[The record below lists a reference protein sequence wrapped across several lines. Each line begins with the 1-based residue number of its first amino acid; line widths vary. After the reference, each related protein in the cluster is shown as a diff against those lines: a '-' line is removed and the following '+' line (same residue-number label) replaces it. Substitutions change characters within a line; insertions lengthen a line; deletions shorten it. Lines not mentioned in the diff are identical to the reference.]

1 MRLAAAGLLAALT
14 LPAPAAADTARPVP
28 RAALADIDAVIE
40 AALADQKIPGAA
52 VAVVAG
58 GEVVLLKGYGFRD
71 RDKRIPMTPDTLVPI
86 ASVTK
91 QFTVAALGTL
101 VRRGKLDWDA
111 PVRDYLPEFRLH
123 DDYATLRA
131 TPRDLVTHRIGLP
144 RHDLVWFGSDQTRE
158 QLVGGLRH
166 LPFSRDIRTR
176 FQYNNLMYMTAG
188 YLGGRI
194 AGTSWEA
201 LVRDSLFGPLGMKRS
216 NFSLE
221 AARAD
226 ADHSEGYQ
234 LDRAR
239 QIIGDRWESAET
251 MGPTGGINSTAREM
265 ANYVRMMLAGGE
277 FEGKRVLLK
286 ADVDAMMQPTMPI
299 GPQLFPELGFQS
311 YGMGLFVNTYRGH
324 QMVQHGGNLPGAATT
339 VHMVPAERIGVVVLS
354 NRSGGRLR
362 DGLPLEIIDRLLG
375 LPSAGMIQRYAELE
389 RKGYAGEDAARAA
402 GVTDRKA
409 DTRPAHPLASYAG
422 EYEHPGYGTLQVGHD
437 AGRLALTIHGFTTP
451 LDHWHYEVFRAPQD
465 DTNRLEQIRVQFQT
479 DLEGEVSG
487 VAVPVE
493 PNVPP
498 TLFTRRPPAQ
508 MRERA
513 FLEQLV
519 GVYEVAGI
527 DWEVVLRED
536 GVLQYV
542 ILGRPRDLVPVRGTL
557 FRVKE
562 LSGVTLEFLKTADG
576 RVDRIAVHG
585 GEGSTIGRRKAVAPP
600 R

>member
-1 MRLAAAGLLAALT
+1 MKKVSLAAWPAVLSLAAI
-14 LPAPAAADTARPVP
+14 PAWAERPAP
-28 RAALADIDAVIE
+28 RAALDGIDAVIE
-40 AALADQKIPGAA
+40 GELADQKIPGAA
-52 VAVVAG
+52 VAVVVG
-58 GEVVLLKGYGFRD
+58 DEVVLLKGYGFRD
-71 RDKRIPMTPDTLVPI
+71 RDKRIPMTPDTLMPI

-144 RHDLVWFGSDQTRE
+144 RHDMAWFGSELSRE
-158 QLVGGLRH
+158 ELFGVLRH

-176 FQYNNLMYMTAG
+176 FQYNNFMFMTAG

-194 AGTSWEA
+194 AGSSWED
-201 LVRDSLFGPLGMKRS
+201 LVRESLFAPLGMKRS
-216 NFSLE
+216 SFSL
-221 AARAD
+221 AALRSD
-226 ADHSEGYQ
+226 ADRAEGYQ
-234 LDRAR
+234 LDRTRTLIPDAY
-239 QIIGDRWESAET
+239 ESAET
-251 MGPTGGINSTAREM
+251 MGPTGGINSSAREM

-286 ADVDAMMQPTMPI
+286 ADVAAMMQPNMSI

-324 QMVQHGGNLPGAATT
+324 QMVQHGGNLPGAAST
-339 VHMVPAERIGVVVLS
+339 VHMVPAERIGIVVLT
-354 NRSGGRLR
+354 NRSGARLR
-362 DGLPLEIIDRLLG
+362 DGLPLEIVDRLLG

-389 RKGYAGEDAARAA
+389 RKALAGEEAGRSA
-402 GVTDRKA
+402 GVSDRKT

-422 EYEHPGYGTLQVGHD
+422 EYEHPGYGTLAVAHEG
-437 AGRLALTIHGFTTP
+437 GRLTLAIHGFTTP
-451 LDHWHYEVFRAPQD
+451 LDHWHYEVFRAPD
-465 DTNRLEQIRVQFQT
+465 DDENRLEQMRVQFQT
-479 DLEGEVSG
+479 DLEGEVSA

-498 TLFTRRPPAQ
+498 TVFTRRPPAQ

-519 GVYEVAGI
+519 GVYEVGGI
-527 DWEVVLRED
+527 DWEVILRED

-542 ILGRPRDLVPVRGTL
+542 VLGRPRDLVPVRGTL
-557 FRVKE
+557 FRVKD
-562 LSGVTLEFLKTADG
+562 LAGVTVEFLKGADG
-576 RVDRIAVHG
+576 RVDRIGVYSG
-585 GEGSTIGRRKAVAPP
+585 SSTIGRRKSVPP
-600 R
+600 RA